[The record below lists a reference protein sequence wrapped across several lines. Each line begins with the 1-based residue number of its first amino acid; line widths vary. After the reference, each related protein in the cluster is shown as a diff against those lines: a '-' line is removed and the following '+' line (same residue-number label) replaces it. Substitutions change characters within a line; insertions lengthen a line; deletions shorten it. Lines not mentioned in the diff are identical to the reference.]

1 MLFRRSS
8 KGLRDIGCERPH
20 AALVELD
27 HVIAGIEADGLV
39 VHIQPPA
46 PQLSPPLL
54 VGQPCRGI
62 PVVVFDP
69 HPPSCVIAQSKRVIQ
84 VPRHVLN
91 VAVQAHARV
100 EEHGDGGPGAVRKA
114 ALEEV
119 VHGRAGLPQARSI
132 GDAEHAAVPEK
143 PQRCILLVR
152 PWLHRPGAPTV
163 LPVRRPQVQQP
174 HQIGF
179 GGLLRGVPAR
189 RFHFLHCR
197 HLSLQTR
204 VPLKHHAAPQFF

>member
-1 MLFRRSS
+1 MIVLCYSSSVRRNGILPEVKDSVLHLGPSPRQRKSSFSQCLPMLFRRSS

-20 AALVELD
+20 AALVGLD
-27 HVIAGIEADGLV
+27 HVIAAGIEADWLV

-100 EEHGDGGPGAVRKA
+100 E
-114 ALEEV
+114 
-119 VHGRAGLPQARSI
+119 
-132 GDAEHAAVPEK
+132 DANFPF
-143 PQRCILLVR
+143 
-152 PWLHRPGAPTV
+152 W
-163 LPVRRPQVQQP
+163 
-174 HQIGF
+174 
-179 GGLLRGVPAR
+179 
-189 RFHFLHCR
+189 FL
-197 HLSLQTR
+197 
-204 VPLKHHAAPQFF
+204 